1 MMNNKY
7 FIIFI
12 IGGLTFCL
20 LDYLSNLNDS
30 KYTSILAAF
39 PLLFLVGLCFIKL
52 KNKNTECYILSSCK
66 SIFIYLL
73 FLLLLLLLLHKK
85 YNLYKSIL
93 ISFIF
98 WIFLIYFFV

>member
-1 MMNNKY
+1 MDNKY
-7 FIIFI
+7 FFIFI
-12 IGGLTFCL
+12 IGGLIFCL
-20 LDYLSNLNDS
+20 LDYLSNLNNS

-39 PLLFLVGLCFIKL
+39 PMLFLVGLCFIKL
-52 KNKNTECYILSSCK
+52 KNKNTDNYILSSCK

-73 FLLLLLLLLHKK
+73 FLLILLLLLRKK
-85 YNLYKSIL
+85 YNFYESII